1 LLAPSIIILDDIDL
15 SIGSRGKGVHPE
27 RLQDFLD
34 VLDGA
39 EKLSKNV
46 GIIATTNSTALLDMA
61 AQRPGRFDKILLF
74 NELTRD
80 NIKNIILKSL
90 FDNFKIKSKT
100 NKFVNVMTDSEVVN
114 ILFNKNVS
122 GAYIYSTTKMM
133 KLKIDM
139 LKIENGIDVSWVVKE
154 IETNLNTMNKLRNMD
169 FLSDKIN
176 NSSTSGIGFENSA
189 EDEEEEEEST
199 ETGYEYE
206 VEDNPLMP
214 EGGILRDME
223 EDIEY
228 VRRQLTETVRNRA
241 RKSK

>member
-1 LLAPSIIILDDIDL
+1 
-15 SIGSRGKGVHPE
+15 
-27 RLQDFLD
+27 
-34 VLDGA
+34 
-39 EKLSKNV
+39 
-46 GIIATTNSTALLDMA
+46 MA
-61 AQRPGRFDKILLF
+61 AQRPGRFDKIILF

-114 ILFNKNVS
+114 LLFNKNVS

-214 EGGILRDME
+214 EEGILRDME

>member
-1 LLAPSIIILDDIDL
+1 
-15 SIGSRGKGVHPE
+15 
-27 RLQDFLD
+27 
-34 VLDGA
+34 
-39 EKLSKNV
+39 
-46 GIIATTNSTALLDMA
+46 
-61 AQRPGRFDKILLF
+61 
-74 NELTRD
+74 
-80 NIKNIILKSL
+80 
-90 FDNFKIKSKT
+90 
-100 NKFVNVMTDSEVVN
+100 
-114 ILFNKNVS
+114 
-122 GAYIYSTTKMM
+122 MM

-139 LKIENGIDVSWVVKE
+139 LKIEDGIDVSWVVKE

-189 EDEEEEEEST
+189 EDVEEEEEVT

-206 VEDNPLMP
+206 VDDYPLVP
-214 EGGILRDME
+214 EEGLLRDME